1 MCHRYL
7 YLKVFMPVLVIGRGC
22 QVLPGQA
29 VSQLF
34 PLADRAEHLALLRQD
49 AALGPGLASRAGRRV
64 PSPARVLSGQKLV

>member
-49 AALGPGLASRAGRRV
+49 AALGPGLARSRDACPVQHVSQVVRN
-64 PSPARVLSGQKLV
+64 